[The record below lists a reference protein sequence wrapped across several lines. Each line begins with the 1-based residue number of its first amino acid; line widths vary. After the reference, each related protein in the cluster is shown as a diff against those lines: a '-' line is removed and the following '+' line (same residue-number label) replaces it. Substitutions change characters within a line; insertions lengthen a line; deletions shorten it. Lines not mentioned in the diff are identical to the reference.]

1 MTTSSKNILQKL
13 RDFLLENTRDNITLK
28 FLIGLIL
35 IALITVMFPHPE
47 SIEYSYNVGSV
58 WTDKD
63 LIAQFSFPVY
73 KDFRQYEKERQEA
86 EKNVYPVFQ
95 RHEDVTKNQI
105 DALGQIVQSLE
116 EVVVAR
122 VRMMK
127 TRASRDS
134 LSYRE
139 SIGELPFSLTDDE
152 WNLLHQWQA
161 TENRGGVKR
170 FENFTQTLSSIVS
183 DVLKTGIIDQLKMKQ
198 SRAELALRKGTEEDI
213 IPYAKLYDDDEAI
226 NVLSARIRAAMGEG
240 TQASLALKIVRAI
253 VKPNILFNREESDRA
268 IQRAADDVPR
278 TIGFMQEN
286 ERIISKHDRITDEK
300 KLKLD
305 SYRKARVEQGS
316 EYIEWRHRIGIV
328 LHVTIVIG
336 LFTIYL
342 FLFRKRII
350 HDNGKLVLIS
360 LILLLETFFAYLS
373 LALTLTEPVQYLIFV
388 PAASMLLTIIFDS
401 RVAFYGTVTIA
412 LLIAGIRGNDYAF
425 ALTSLVAG
433 ALGAY
438 TVRDIRNRTQIFR
451 SLIFIFTGYALSIIA
466 ISLEQFESLT
476 TITSALTYALA
487 NAVFSPVL
495 TYGLLIF
502 FERVFKVTT
511 DLTLL
516 ELSDFNQ
523 PLLHQLS
530 AKAPGTFHHSIMI
543 GNMAEAAADAIGAN
557 SILGRVGGYY
567 HDIGKMIKAE
577 YFVENQVGSGNR
589 HNRLKPRMSALIIQS
604 HVKEGV
610 ELGREYGLPEK
621 ILDFIPQHHGTT
633 RISYF
638 YDKAL
643 KQAMRRPGK
652 ETIND
657 EDFRY
662 PGPKPQTK
670 ETGIVMLAD
679 SVEASTRVIDEIT
692 PQKLEQAIE
701 NMIKQRFIEGQ
712 LDDCDL
718 TLRDLTKIKDAFLK
732 ILLGI
737 HHQRI
742 KYPEQQRSEEA
753 AALPASK
760 PSDTALPVVE
770 TVPTVARE
778 PSTTAMLPETR
789 SSPEI
794 APPTTE
800 DKTPR
805 GEREQA
811 DTLRHMTDQQS

>member
-1 MTTSSKNILQKL
+1 M
-13 RDFLLENTRDNITLK
+13 LENTRDNITLK